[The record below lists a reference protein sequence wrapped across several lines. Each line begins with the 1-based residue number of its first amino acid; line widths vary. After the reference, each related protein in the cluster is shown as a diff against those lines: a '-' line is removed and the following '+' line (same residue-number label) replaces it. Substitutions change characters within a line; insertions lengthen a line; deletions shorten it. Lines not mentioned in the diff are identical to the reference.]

1 MAVDAISFPGNTFL
15 DMDCESSSRYEG
27 KIPGTTSISGYSE
40 EYREHQLL
48 RAPLLNLALESTE
61 TLPTMPLDK
70 IVERMRAQQQV
81 ATLEDN
87 VALRDI
93 LGLSQYVSMRI
104 ANAYTPIFTA
114 KRQGGRIA
122 IWVGF
127 RWRQAETNRS
137 HLYGA
142 KSWYLRRSDP
152 IH

>member
-104 ANAYTPIFTA
+104 ANAYTPIFTG
-114 KRQGGRIA
+114 RPYCNLGGIPLEAGRDKLKPS
-122 IWVGF
+122 V
-127 RWRQAETNRS
+127 WR
-137 HLYGA
+137 
-142 KSWYLRRSDP
+142 
-152 IH
+152 

>member
-61 TLPTMPLDK
+61 TPTTMPLDK
-70 IVERMRAQQQV
+70 IVERIRAQQQRV

-93 LGLSQYVSMRI
+93 LGLSQYV
-104 ANAYTPIFTA
+104 
-114 KRQGGRIA
+114 
-122 IWVGF
+122 
-127 RWRQAETNRS
+127 
-137 HLYGA
+137 
-142 KSWYLRRSDP
+142 
-152 IH
+152 